1 MNRKNI
7 SVLLTSIP
15 GGNNFSLE
23 LESILDGKTEYIG
36 SFSKEELG
44 KLVDG
49 IERSIELKRV
59 D

>member
-1 MNRKNI
+1 MNRKDI

-23 LESILDGKTEYIG
+23 LESLLDGKTEYIG
-36 SFSKEELG
+36 SFSKDELTM
-44 KLVDG
+44 LVNG
-49 IERSIELKRV
+49 IEKAIELKRV